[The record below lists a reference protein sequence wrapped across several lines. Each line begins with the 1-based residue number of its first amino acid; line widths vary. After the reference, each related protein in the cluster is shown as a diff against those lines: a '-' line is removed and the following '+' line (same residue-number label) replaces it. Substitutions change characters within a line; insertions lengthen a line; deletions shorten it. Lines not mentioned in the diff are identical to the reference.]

1 MFVLI
6 FNIHIKECHKR
17 LLTPLQRQIYW
28 QSIAKGATDPAGVD
42 SISIQLFKFMF
53 YLEWAKTAVKQLC
66 LKNKIFNIEAF
77 VFHIMLFCHIWKN
90 CWIFTFLMLISW
102 VIRWVYTAPQAFISL
117 VPFYK
122 CEKMTLFCFEGM
134 PFLNVCDS
142 RVYRVCILV
151 FLA

>member
-102 VIRWVYTAPQAFISL
+102 VVSL

-122 CEKMTLFCFEGM
+122 CEKMTLFCFEGI
-134 PFLNVCDS
+134 PFPDVRDS
-142 RVYRVCILV
+142 KVHWVCILV
-151 FLA
+151 LLA